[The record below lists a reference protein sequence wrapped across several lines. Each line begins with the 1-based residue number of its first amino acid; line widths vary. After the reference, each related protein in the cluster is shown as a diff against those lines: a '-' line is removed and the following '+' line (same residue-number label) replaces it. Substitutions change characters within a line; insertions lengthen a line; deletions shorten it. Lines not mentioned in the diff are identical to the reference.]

1 MLAVIAAALFFIAF
15 VINASGAAVE
25 PIVSPT
31 SLMLLGLTLVALQL
45 AGIGPAF
52 RTNYRRRRD

>member
-15 VINASGAAVE
+15 IINASGTAVD
-25 PIVSPT
+25 PILSPT

-52 RTNYRRRRD
+52 RYRRRG